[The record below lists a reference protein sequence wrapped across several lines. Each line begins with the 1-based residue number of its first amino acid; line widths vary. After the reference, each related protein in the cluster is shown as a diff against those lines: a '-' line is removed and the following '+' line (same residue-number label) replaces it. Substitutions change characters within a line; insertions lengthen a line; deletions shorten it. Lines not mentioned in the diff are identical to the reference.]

1 METRILVQGL
11 TLLGAAVMLFG
22 AAREFWYSRKATG
35 LMLVGMSV
43 LLMAAA
49 GLQS

>member
-1 METRILVQGL
+1 MQRILVQGL
-11 TLLGAAVMLFG
+11 TLLGAAVMLLG
-22 AAREFWYSRKATG
+22 AAREFYQNRKATG
-35 LMLVGMSV
+35 LMLTGMSI